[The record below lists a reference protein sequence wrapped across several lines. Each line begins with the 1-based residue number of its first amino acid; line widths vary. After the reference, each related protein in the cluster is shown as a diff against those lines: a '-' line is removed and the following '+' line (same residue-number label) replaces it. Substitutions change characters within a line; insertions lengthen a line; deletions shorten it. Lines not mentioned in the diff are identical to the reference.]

1 MSALVFFFILIS
13 FRVCWN
19 AVNAAN
25 AKCWIPCMT
34 VYWCKC
40 RLPALYLLRFFLSFF
55 VSSFVCVSLCVSV
68 RGILFLNE
76 SQKSF
81 FFFGSPWVYGT
92 FRGKFDRAFFLS
104 SSIFAHRLS
113 VPHYFIQFY
122 LYTHTYMTHNL
133 YELFERRKKNP
144 TEERRKQKQAKKK
157 QRREWAQWKPYK
169 NRCLSRWNNKFQYN
183 VYIILIFCVVCYFLL
198 VLSHSHFV
206 NKHIRIQLTARE
218 QATKKECRNQKI
230 AFTKKKKKW
239 RKFFGLCVC
248 AHTHTHTRWYAN
260 FMSLVNKKPLWA
272 IHCITI
278 AIFRRWF
285 YSLW

>member
-1 MSALVFFFILIS
+1 MGEAIENFPLFFVTSLCACYCLCLSLPSPCASLTRSLPDVGTGFFFILIS

-40 RLPALYLLRFFLSFF
+40 RLPALYLLCFFLSFF

-157 QRREWAQWKPYK
+157 SREESEH
-169 NRCLSRWNNKFQYN
+169 NE
-183 VYIILIFCVVCYFLL
+183 
-198 VLSHSHFV
+198 SH
-206 NKHIRIQLTARE
+206 I
-218 QATKKECRNQKI
+218 KI
-230 AFTKKKKKW
+230 D
-239 RKFFGLCVC
+239 V
-248 AHTHTHTRWYAN
+248 
-260 FMSLVNKKPLWA
+260 
-272 IHCITI
+272 
-278 AIFRRWF
+278 
-285 YSLW
+285 